1 MFPVLSHRRRRTR
14 AGATVVEMAFTLPIF
29 LLMGM
34 AILEFGR
41 GFMVQQMVTNASRE
55 GARHA
60 VLPNT
65 TNSEV
70 VTKVRDYLATG
81 SINPQVVQV
90 TVTPNNLQA
99 ATTGTQVRVGVRVQ
113 YNDVAWLPAGW
124 FLQGASLASETVMR
138 HE

>member
-1 MFPVLSHRRRRTR
+1 MLPVLSHRRRPTRT
-14 AGATVVEMAFTLPIF
+14 GATVVEMAFTLPLF
-29 LLMGM
+29 LMMGM

-41 GFMVQQMVTNASRE
+41 GFMVQQLVTNASRE

-65 TNSEV
+65 TNSDV
-70 VTKVRDYLATG
+70 VTKVRDYLTTG

-90 TVTPNNLQA
+90 TVTPNDLQTA
-99 ATTGTQVRVGVRVQ
+99 NTGTQVRVHVRVQ
-113 YNDVAWLPAGW
+113 YSDVAWIPAGW
-124 FLQGASLASETVMR
+124 FLRGASLTSETVMR